1 MVTRLVDLRS
11 DTVTKPNEA
20 MRAAIANAKVDGAV
34 LGDDPTAFPLF
45 APLGTMGNLISV
57 PTHYNSHIHIYEN
70 GGISTIGGVHART
83 VKNNKDGVPAGTLV
97 YPTTRLICLE
107 NSQAKLNHHGY
118 SLHLP
123 ATRGSTA
130 AKLGVPKV
138 SKPVALAFMKR
149 TLGRY
154 RRFEDTG
161 KCCFSET
168 VLRRCNLCNTS
179 LWKGQTYHDWHQ
191 FGNREESAFQNS
203 LFSAG
208 YWSISDKL
216 CMGTS
221 DAFDT
226 LPHSCDQDLSKT
238 GRVFNKGKKK
248 EVLLDDVGGNG
259 SFRAAS
265 SLNNMLAGG
274 AKGKRSERERD
285 RDALAKNSVSK
296 TGRASQTS
304 IKGDRKTK
312 PKPKQKTAQLSTPGD
327 GNVNKFKE
335 TDSNKKQET
344 GRTSNDGHPRNLSI
358 KNRDR
363 TDITAFGCL
372 ELDVTED
379 LGDHQDLSMLL
390 NFDVENEL
398 GGLEIPTEGLEI
410 PMDDLSDLN
419 MFL

>member
-1 MVTRLVDLRS
+1 
-11 DTVTKPNEA
+11 
-20 MRAAIANAKVDGAV
+20 
-34 LGDDPTAFPLF
+34 
-45 APLGTMGNLISV
+45 
-57 PTHYNSHIHIYEN
+57 
-70 GGISTIGGVHART
+70 
-83 VKNNKDGVPAGTLV
+83 
-97 YPTTRLICLE
+97 
-107 NSQAKLNHHGY
+107 
-118 SLHLP
+118 
-123 ATRGSTA
+123 
-130 AKLGVPKV
+130 
-138 SKPVALAFMKR
+138 MKR

-168 VLRRCNLCNTS
+168 VLRDVICATPPYGKDRHIMIGINSAIAKNLHSKIPCS
-179 LWKGQTYHDWHQ
+179 QQDIGASDSFPISHEQHDCH
-191 FGNREESAFQNS
+191 
-203 LFSAG
+203 
-208 YWSISDKL
+208 SDKL
-216 CMGTS
+216 GMGTS

-265 SLNNMLAGG
+265 SLNNMLSGG

-312 PKPKQKTAQLSTPGD
+312 PKPKQKIAQLSTPGD

-344 GRTSNDGHPRNLSI
+344 GRTSNDSHPRNLSI
-358 KNRDR
+358 ENRDR
-363 TDITAFGCL
+363 TDITAFGSL

-379 LGDHQDLSMLL
+379 LSDHQDLNMLL